1 MASTTPSP
9 ANAANIAQASRT
21 SAIRSIILSVV
32 LNGVIPFLIYWCLT
46 HFTSVSQ
53 FVALVASG
61 IPSLIE
67 SIVGIILRRRIDF
80 LAGIVLTGIGVGL
93 IITFLGGNPKIF
105 LIRESFFTVAFGLA
119 FLVSLL
125 LPKPL
130 MFYIARHFASGNDA
144 ASLAN
149 FNASWQ
155 HERFRHFFRVMS
167 AVWGAGLLL
176 EAVVRVSLILTLSV
190 EQFLAISPFVLYG
203 IIAALFIWTFRYGRT
218 SRQSGTLQN

>member
-32 LNGVIPFLIYWCLT
+32 LNGVIPFFIYWGLT

-61 IPSLIE
+61 IPSLAE

-125 LPKPL
+125 LPRPL

-144 ASLAN
+144 ASVAN
-149 FNASWQ
+149 FNSSRQ
-155 HERFRHFFRVMS
+155 NERFFRVMS
-167 AVWGAGLLL
+167 AVWGVGLLL

-218 SRQSGTLQN
+218 SRQSGTTQR